1 MPEYRRLTGRF
12 SGPPNYRRRLV
23 LFGIGAVIAAAV
35 AITFGRLSTQPARH
49 TATAKANILNPMQAV
64 EAALNT
70 PPANPAQRLAWA
82 KTEGKIGAEM
92 AHGYLDVRTGIVTR
106 SGHALIRN
114 GRGVYRIERQR
125 FVGGCAD
132 NSACWAA
139 YYALHPGG

>member
-70 PPANPAQRLAWA
+70 PPASPAQRLAWA
-82 KTEGKIGAEM
+82 KAEGKTGAKM
-92 AHGYLDVRTGIVTR
+92 ARGYLDVRTG
-106 SGHALIRN
+106 
-114 GRGVYRIERQR
+114 YRIERQR